1 MKSRVCV
8 ICGREFP
15 PAKKSRATT
24 CSRECWRELMR
35 RNAVLPVRP
44 AQKHVRTCEN
54 CGKEF
59 VVTGYSVRKT
69 CSAKCKQEQIA
80 RKVKK
85 TLLDRYGNL
94 MNKVC
99 PICGREFTC
108 KRFKERKYCSKS
120 CKNRAR
126 GRNSET
132 CVVCGRVFFC
142 PASHGGKV
150 CSNDCL
156 KLLLSRNASKQ
167 DLSAMREGYRTNPRT
182 ASTPENVHAREW
194 SLRAPDGK
202 VYRFKNLN
210 FFIREHRELFPPEL
224 LIERRGTPAVAN
236 KLSALAPWRRE
247 KMRKKSFSWRGW
259 TWAE

>member
-1 MKSRVCV
+1 MNRVCV
-8 ICGREFP
+8 ICGREFTT
-15 PAKKSRATT
+15 ATKSRATT

-44 AQKHVRTCEN
+44 AQKHVRICEN
-54 CGKEF
+54 CGREF

-69 CSAKCKQEQIA
+69 CSNACKQAQIA

-132 CVVCGRVFFC
+132 CVVCGRVFFLSSLARGEGVLETPSFEKRQQAGFERDARGIPDE
-142 PASHGGKV
+142 PA
-150 CSNDCL
+150 D
-156 KLLLSRNASKQ
+156 LLNARK
-167 DLSAMREGYRTNPRT
+167 RPRARVAT
-182 ASTPENVHAREW
+182 ARSGWKGVP
-194 SLRAPDGK
+194 LQKP
-202 VYRFKNLN
+202 
-210 FFIREHRELFPPEL
+210 ELFH
-224 LIERRGTPAVAN
+224 
-236 KLSALAPWRRE
+236 S
-247 KMRKKSFSWRGW
+247 
-259 TWAE
+259 